1 MRRIRNVCQMTL
13 DAAFFIIKCCRDAA
27 LSDPTYAT
35 RRQWS
40 IIKTRGTRPDG
51 SAWQLNRH
59 LNITRNCMQFAQ
71 QQQQQQQECCNKRGG
86 FAASNVG
93 QAPAA
98 EMVGERGR
106 GVLMMRS
113 FEHLLPLGS
122 ARKFFSLVELMMSVH
137 SSLRSLFRQ
146 GDASSD
152 AMLHTLR
159 REATQERAPSRTML
173 ATVETNPLQSS
184 QHKCQKTQAAT
195 A

>member
-1 MRRIRNVCQMTL
+1 MTL

-71 QQQQQQQECCNKRGG
+71 QQQRQQQECCNKRGG

-146 GDASSD
+146 GDAWRHSCCIRLGARPLKRHPLSHHACHSGNKSSTKQP
-152 AMLHTLR
+152 A
-159 REATQERAPSRTML
+159 
-173 ATVETNPLQSS
+173 
-184 QHKCQKTQAAT
+184 
-195 A
+195 

>member
-71 QQQQQQQECCNKRGG
+71 QQQQHKQECCNKRGG

-93 QAPAA
+93 QAPVAA
-98 EMVGERGR
+98 REGW
-106 GVLMMRS
+106 GVLMMSS

-159 REATQERAPSRTML
+159 REATQERAPSRPPWHSG
-173 ATVETNPLQSS
+173 NKSS
-184 QHKCQKTQAAT
+184 TKQPA
-195 A
+195 